1 MSSDIR
7 DLFNLQETPISKPV
21 ARIKPKTFT
30 EKKPDS
36 ITRELYSLLGENT
49 PPIAILQNKFKTRPK
64 LRQKAVAWVWSS
76 FVNGA
81 RKDGHLFSHW
91 IRAEDKEYRFEKL
104 NKKVN
109 IITYS
114 NEEYALN
121 LTALDWSR
129 EETDYLFSL
138 CREYDLR
145 FVVIADRYD
154 YKGTQRTMEDIKDRY
169 YTVVR
174 KVLMA
179 RTPIAMMTPT
189 QTEELN
195 QLYYNKEREI
205 ARKKHLASLAMRTP
219 AEIAEEEA
227 LFIESQRI
235 EAYGKKM
242 AQERKELLRLLE
254 APIPTGSIAKYTS
267 SQGLG
272 ILANNILNADK
283 SRKRKIH
290 ENNSSQALYGL
301 TNLHKDAIFKKIKKL
316 SSREESIYGVS
327 WHEKLHAGIYL
338 RSTRLNM
345 TKPTIAT
352 KIATILTELGLATRL
367 TMPTTRTCAKF
378 EQLQRSIEILL
389 DAKKHLDR
397 LEQEHRV
404 AEARVQENP
413 INDSET
419 KVQEPLNDN
428 LKFQKRLRKKYPNER
443 ATHVL
448 SIDTLRREVDPETG
462 VLRTE
467 RLIVCRQSAPLW
479 ILKFVGGNGDSYV
492 REVSEVDPRSGHET
506 LTMRSANLTFSHI
519 VSVEETVVYRP
530 APHDPLRKTLFE
542 QEATFQATA
551 SFTRFVSAKMEEWSV
566 RRFSTNAKT
575 GREGFEGVLANMA
588 ESVFRTEQTR
598 PETPYH

>member
-1 MSSDIR
+1 M
-7 DLFNLQETPISKPV
+7 
-21 ARIKPKTFT
+21 
-30 EKKPDS
+30 
-36 ITRELYSLLGENT
+36 
-49 PPIAILQNKFKTRPK
+49 
-64 LRQKAVAWVWSS
+64 
-76 FVNGA
+76 
-81 RKDGHLFSHW
+81 
-91 IRAEDKEYRFEKL
+91 RAEDSVNEEYRFEKL

-174 KVLMA
+174 KILMA

-283 SRKRKIH
+283 NRKRKMH
-290 ENNSSQALYGL
+290 EKNSSQAFSGL
-301 TNLHKDAIFKKIKKL
+301 TNSHKDTIFKKIKKL
-316 SSREESIYGVS
+316 SSREEIIYGVS
-327 WHEKLHAGIYL
+327 WHDKLHAGIYL
-338 RSTRLNM
+338 RSTRLSM
-345 TKPTIAT
+345 AKPTVAT

-367 TMPTTRTCAKF
+367 TMPTAKTCAKF

-404 AEARVQENP
+404 AEARIQEIP

-419 KVQEPLNDN
+419 KTQEPLNDSP
-428 LKFQKRLRKKYPNER
+428 KFQKRLRK
-443 ATHVL
+443 
-448 SIDTLRREVDPETG
+448 
-462 VLRTE
+462 
-467 RLIVCRQSAPLW
+467 
-479 ILKFVGGNGDSYV
+479 
-492 REVSEVDPRSGHET
+492 
-506 LTMRSANLTFSHI
+506 
-519 VSVEETVVYRP
+519 
-530 APHDPLRKTLFE
+530 
-542 QEATFQATA
+542 
-551 SFTRFVSAKMEEWSV
+551 
-566 RRFSTNAKT
+566 
-575 GREGFEGVLANMA
+575 
-588 ESVFRTEQTR
+588 
-598 PETPYH
+598 